1 MKAAAGA
8 LITNTNSQPKKMPV
22 TTGDCSSISG
32 EAASYF
38 DMVISAIS

>member
-1 MKAAAGA
+1 VEGMAVAH
-8 LITNTNSQPKKMPV
+8 TTTCKKMPV
-22 TTGDCSSISG
+22 TTGDCSNIAG